1 MSRKGFLLFLA
12 ASLAWGVP
20 YFFIRIAAEEFS
32 PSMIIF
38 ARTLL
43 GAAVLIPLA
52 IKRDSLRPALK
63 AWKYVLA
70 FAVIEMMIPWLA
82 LTTAESGDPVH
93 INSGL
98 AGLLIGTVPFFSVFL
113 GYFYIGDKSVFHP
126 KTIFGLVTGF
136 AGLFLLVGIDAFQGH
151 VELFWV
157 SVVIIGAIGYAI
169 APTIVAKHASHV
181 PSEGVISISMV
192 LVAIVYAIPAFAQPF
207 QPGVTEA
214 TADGWIA
221 LIILGVVCSA
231 IAFVVFFA
239 LIKEIGSTRATLITY
254 PNTLIAILLGVLFLQ
269 EPLTTGMM
277 FGIPLVILG
286 SYFAT
291 RKH

>member
-1 MSRKGFLLFLA
+1 MSRKGFLLFIA

-38 ARTLL
+38 ARTIL
-43 GAAVLIPLA
+43 GAIVLIPLA
-52 IKRDSLRPALK
+52 IKRNSLRPALK

-70 FAVIEMMIPWLA
+70 FAVIEMMIPWWM
-82 LTTAESGDPVH
+82 LTTAQSGNPVH
-93 INSGL
+93 ISSGL
-98 AGLLIGTVPFFSVFL
+98 AGLLIGTVPFFSLFL
-113 GYFYIGDKSVFHP
+113 GYFYMGDKSVFHP

-136 AGLFLLVGIDAFQGH
+136 IGLFLLVGIDAFQGH
-151 VELFWV
+151 VDPFWV
-157 SVVIIGAIGYAI
+157 GVVIIGAIGYAI
-169 APTIVAKHASHV
+169 APTIVAKHAGKV

-192 LVAIVYAIPAFAQPF
+192 MVAIVYAIPAFSQPF
-207 QPGVTEA
+207 QPGVVEA
-214 TADGWIA
+214 TTDGWIA
-221 LIILGVVCSA
+221 LVVLGVVCSA

-254 PNTLIAILLGVLFLQ
+254 PNTLIAILLGVTFLQ
-269 EPLTTGMM
+269 EPLTPGMM
-277 FGIPLVILG
+277 VGIPLVILG